1 LIKVKGLQVAP
12 AELEAVLLLHPEVT
26 DAAVAAVK
34 KFVESQKILHFFS
47 GRADHFTG
55 ETLSTQKVT

>member
-34 KFVESQKILHFFS
+34 KFVDS
-47 GRADHFTG
+47 
-55 ETLSTQKVT
+55 

>member
-34 KFVESQKILHFFS
+34 RFVGFQHSPDE
-47 GRADHFTG
+47 ADTSIG